1 VQISMISSEAYK
13 WHAVYTKSRN
23 EKQVAQLIQKK
34 GIDAYLPLQ
43 KKLKVWSDR
52 KKWVEEPLIRSYVF
66 VRVCEREYYEVL
78 NIQGVVKYVTFN
90 SKAAPIPDWQID
102 AMKKVVAS
110 DLPVSFSTDFFKKDE
125 QIKIESGPLMGFK
138 GTVVMDSHM
147 KKKVAIHIH
156 SIGLSMLVQ
165 IDPSFLKRARS
176 NKAKKA

>member
-1 VQISMISSEAYK
+1 
-13 WHAVYTKSRN
+13 
-23 EKQVAQLIQKK
+23 LIQKK

-110 DLPVSFSTDFFKKDE
+110 DLPVSS
-125 QIKIESGPLMGFK
+125 
-138 GTVVMDSHM
+138 
-147 KKKVAIHIH
+147 
-156 SIGLSMLVQ
+156 VQ
-165 IDPSFLKRARS
+165 TFLKKM
-176 NKAKKA
+176 NK